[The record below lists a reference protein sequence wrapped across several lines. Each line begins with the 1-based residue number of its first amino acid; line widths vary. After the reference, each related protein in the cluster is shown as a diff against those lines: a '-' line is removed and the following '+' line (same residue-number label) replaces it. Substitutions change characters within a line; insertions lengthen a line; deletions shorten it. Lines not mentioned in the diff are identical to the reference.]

1 MLYRVRAEP
10 YWVLGG
16 FLWRGVL
23 GSKRRGFGGCHFWTK
38 NCLKNVIFGAP
49 KTRFLKRKSMEKN
62 VLKKERGVLK
72 MTTISSEIV
81 IFDFLH
87 FLKIIIIMY
96 FCLKICLKFVLKIRP
111 QFWVENV
118 SKMPPFWDPFSE
130 VFAQKICHFC
140 VFMFMWVPE
149 LQKVPRRTPN
159 WNILVPKLDPNAP
172 NLGSKV
178 PKLRPKGP
186 NLGPTSL

>member
-1 MLYRVRAEP
+1 MSFLDQKSHQKCDF
-10 YWVLGG
+10 WVSQNEVFEEKIYG
-16 FLWRGVL
+16 
-23 GSKRRGFGGCHFWTK
+23 
-38 NCLKNVIFGAP
+38 
-49 KTRFLKRKSMEKN
+49 KN

-72 MTTISSEIV
+72 MTTLSSEIV
-81 IFDFLH
+81 IFDFSH

-111 QFWVENV
+111 QIWVENV

-186 NLGPTSL
+186 NLGPTSF